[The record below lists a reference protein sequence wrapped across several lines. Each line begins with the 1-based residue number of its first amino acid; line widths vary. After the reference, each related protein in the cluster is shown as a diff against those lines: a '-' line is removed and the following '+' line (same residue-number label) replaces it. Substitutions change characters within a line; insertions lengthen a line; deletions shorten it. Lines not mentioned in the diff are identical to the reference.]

1 MSEELKFSMPIVNEI
16 PKWVIPTWCLSEKG
30 KRGETVATVITFG
43 THIEQLTKLS
53 KKEYERGR
61 LATIKDII
69 VKIRILEDKDT
80 MPTEAQVHL
89 SLLADDLETENK
101 ELLGAGK

>member
-61 LATIKDII
+61 LATIKEVI
-69 VKIRILEDKDT
+69 KLLKEHK
-80 MPTEAQVHL
+80 
-89 SLLADDLETENK
+89 SLNK
-101 ELLGAGK
+101 FHPAYAINLVYLISELGADE

>member
-61 LATIKDII
+61 LATIKEERE
-69 VKIRILEDKDT
+69 RILN
-80 MPTEAQVHL
+80 
-89 SLLADDLETENK
+89 LLTYYGKWLNMSNKRIFRIDLDEIKAK
-101 ELLGAGK
+101 ELLGAE